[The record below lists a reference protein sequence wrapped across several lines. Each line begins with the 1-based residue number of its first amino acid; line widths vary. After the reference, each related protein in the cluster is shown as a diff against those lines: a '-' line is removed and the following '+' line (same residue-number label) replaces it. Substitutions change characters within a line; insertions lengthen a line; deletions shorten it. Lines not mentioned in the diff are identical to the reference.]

1 MEYFLFTFD
10 DTLKGFTI
18 QPTIH
23 FCSDCGY
30 IGLVIFRYEVK
41 LIFYAS

>member
-10 DTLKGFTI
+10 NSLKGFTI

-23 FCSDCGY
+23 ICKDCAY
-30 IGLVIFRYEVK
+30 IGLILFNYDFK
-41 LIFYAS
+41 LILYAK